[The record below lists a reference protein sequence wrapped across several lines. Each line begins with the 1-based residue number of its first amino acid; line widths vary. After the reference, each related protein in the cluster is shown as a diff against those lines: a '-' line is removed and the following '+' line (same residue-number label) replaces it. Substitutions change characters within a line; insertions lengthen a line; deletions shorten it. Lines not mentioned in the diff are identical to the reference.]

1 MDGEKGWDR
10 VEKASRAIVEGEG
23 VAAWSAR
30 EAVEKSYAAGK
41 SDEFVE
47 PHVIGTRAPMAE
59 GDQVICFNFRAD
71 RARELTAAIAL
82 DGFSGFRRPRIP
94 KVGYVCMTEYD
105 RSFALPLA
113 FGPEDVRNTL
123 AQVLAHPGFKN
134 LHLTEPQK
142 YAHVTYF
149 LNGGVGKTFALD
161 ESAPI

>member
-1 MDGEKGWDR
+1 MDRDQRWDR
-10 VEKASRAIVEGEG
+10 VERAWRAMVEAEGIAAS
-23 VAAWSAR
+23 SAR
-30 EAVEKSYAAGK
+30 AAVESSYAAGK

-47 PHVIGTRAPMAE
+47 PHVIGERTPMAD

-105 RSFALPLA
+105 RSFGLALA

-123 AQVLAHPGFKN
+123 AEVMAACGIKN
-134 LHLTEPQK
+134 LRVAETRIC
-142 YAHVTYF
+142 ARHVF
-149 LNGGVGKTFALD
+149 PVRRRREGVSV
-161 ESAPI
+161 EERR